1 MKNTWEPD
9 EVTRCR
15 SLPAVDIA
23 PYQHVETVTIAA
35 PPEAVYDLVADVT
48 RMGEWSPVCTAGE
61 WVDDAQATF
70 VGTNAMGDFTW
81 QTTCRIDVAERG
93 KEFTF
98 VNLGMQADA
107 ELVRWSYTFAPTSG
121 GTEVSER
128 WEVLP
133 GYEASMTA
141 TVPGMDVK
149 EYLDGVKPTTQAG
162 MAETL
167 GKLKAA
173 AEG

>member
-1 MKNTWEPD
+1 MDLT
-9 EVTRCR
+9 
-15 SLPAVDIA
+15 
-23 PYQHVETVTIAA
+23 PYRHAETVLIAA
-35 PPEAVYDLVADVT
+35 PPEVAYDLIADVT

-61 WVDDAQATF
+61 WVDDGRTAF

-93 KEFTF
+93 REFTF
-98 VNLGMQADA
+98 VNRGMSADE
-107 ELVRWSYTFAPTSG
+107 ELVRWSYTFAPAAG
-121 GTEVSER
+121 GTEVTEH

-133 GYEASMTA
+133 DYEASMA
-141 TVPGMDVK
+141 RMAPDMNLQ

-167 GKLKAA
+167 ARVKAA
-173 AEG
+173 AEA